1 MSDSTN
7 GNAVLGDDRRA
18 PRRLYRT
25 TDDKLVAG
33 VCGGLARYLN
43 LDPTLVRVVVGLLTL
58 FSLGFPGVIGYIV
71 LIFVMPEQSPALQEQ
86 STPGQALQGKRE
98 RSGNTEPASAQP
110 VADPG
115 PPPVFFPEEDE
126 NQTPWPTDPATLWT
140 NAKHSAGEA
149 APGQPEQDLR

>member
-1 MSDSTN
+1 MTTTKMTGEPMFDSST
-7 GNAVLGDDRRA
+7 GYAALGDDRQA

-71 LIFVMPEQSPALQEQ
+71 LIFVMPEQPPALLEQ
-86 STPGQALQGKRE
+86 HE
-98 RSGNTEPASAQP
+98 RSVDAEPAASARA
-110 VADPG
+110 ADPG
-115 PPPVFFPEEDE
+115 PPPVFLPEEDE
-126 NQTPWPTDPATLWT
+126 DQTQWPTDPASLWT
-140 NAKHSAGEA
+140 NAKHSTGEDA
-149 APGQPEQDLR
+149 PEQDLR